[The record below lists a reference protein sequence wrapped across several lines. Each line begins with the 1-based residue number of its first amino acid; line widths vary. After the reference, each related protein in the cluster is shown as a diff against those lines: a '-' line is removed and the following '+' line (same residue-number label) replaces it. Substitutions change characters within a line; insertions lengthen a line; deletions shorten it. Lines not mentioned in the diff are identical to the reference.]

1 MARKGKFIFVY
12 ADGSTMTDRNGY
24 TTITQAR
31 RYMSGWNRNV
41 GTPHFRKKDRITRVI
56 RKHPRG

>member
-31 RYMSGWNRNV
+31 RYMSGWNKMAQRKRN
-41 GTPHFRKKDRITRVI
+41 PKDRITRVI

>member
-31 RYMSGWNRNV
+31 RYMSGWNK
-41 GTPHFRKKDRITRVI
+41 GAGKRKMSRITRVI